1 VTPAKT
7 LTQRAWLAVAASLW
21 AGLAAAG
28 TDSAFL
34 NVNITLHNPNA
45 VAPAT
50 PGASPA
56 PLTRPSVCISETL
69 SEQTNGMVRVV
80 CGSGQ
85 FVSISPFP
93 GKPFLGTHGG
103 AFRYTLGAGGFTGLL
118 HGQATPFTGAGT
130 VTALRIYNANGSDG
144 PLEMLVSF

>member
-1 VTPAKT
+1 MKT
-7 LTQRAWLAVAASLW
+7 LPHSAWLGLALSLW
-21 AGLAAAG
+21 AGLATAG

-34 NVNITLHNPNA
+34 NVSITLHNPNA
-45 VAPAT
+45 VVQ
-50 PGASPA
+50 PA
-56 PLTRPSVCISETL
+56 PGGSQVPISRPSVCISETL

-80 CGSGQ
+80 CGTGQ

-103 AFRYTLGAGGFTGLL
+103 AFRYALGAGGFTGLL
-118 HGQATPFTGAGT
+118 HGQAAPFSGAGT